1 MARQAAARSLLP
13 RHTRWQALQQRLCG
27 TNSSSIS
34 KLMGRRQLVPTRPLR
49 PLCSASAAPGDS
61 ADDDASHTGSRAW
74 RLRPPAV
81 RSTPLRRCAA
91 YKAAPVS
98 KRCACCANAALPH
111 TAAQVA
117 LPAALKGPGRW
128 FLLAG
133 VLKVLQLTHAHSPLA
148 HTFVVLGAGRHP
160 WLCAKLLQ
168 RSPCLT
174 RCAVQALRCP
184 KA

>member
-81 RSTPLRRCAA
+81 RSTPLRRYAA
-91 YKAAPVS
+91 IKLRLFPSDVPAVQTP
-98 KRCACCANAALPH
+98 RCP
-111 TAAQVA
+111 T
-117 LPAALKGPGRW
+117 
-128 FLLAG
+128 
-133 VLKVLQLTHAHSPLA
+133 
-148 HTFVVLGAGRHP
+148 
-160 WLCAKLLQ
+160 LQ
-168 RSPCLT
+168 RRS
-174 RCAVQALRCP
+174 RCRRH
-184 KA
+184 